1 MTGATIDH
9 LASVIIFIAALLLF
23 ISLFNQTIQT
33 AVIYQQH
40 RVLATKCSD
49 LLDTMLLNP
58 GIPVDAQPTVFGLHD
73 INFTGYMLDPF
84 SLMRSSSSTG
94 TPVCYEKTGIMYSNT
109 PVGFGDSLLMPINDS
124 NPLNNVVNYSW
135 ALEKLGISGAYG
147 FQLTLTPVVTFNIKA
162 QQSDDTVTFNI
173 TASGVSFPLANAPV
187 SYYFLPISLSGD
199 YPVFLTT
206 DAQAGTVTTNE
217 IGNATVAFSLG
228 ESCTYVFF
236 VYTHV
241 GGLTGVDFYA
251 PDFSGS
257 QRLIPFVESLS
268 ENEVLLAH
276 SSDVPNTTSSGELNY
291 TSAFVKL
298 SNENF
303 ESQDIAT
310 GEVWS
315 GAGYA
320 PEVINVP
327 NYAGILVVAY
337 RDASGSGGVAVMP
350 WGVGSSAFP
359 VAFGGNPAEQEW
371 VATDMR
377 QVLVNGVAYQAK
389 LSLWSLKGVQVI
401 G

>member
-1 MTGATIDH
+1 M
-9 LASVIIFIAALLLF
+9 
-23 ISLFNQTIQT
+23 
-33 AVIYQQH
+33 
-40 RVLATKCSD
+40 
-49 LLDTMLLNP
+49 
-58 GIPVDAQPTVFGLHD
+58 
-73 INFTGYMLDPF
+73 
-84 SLMRSSSSTG
+84 
-94 TPVCYEKTGIMYSNT
+94 
-109 PVGFGDSLLMPINDS
+109 
-124 NPLNNVVNYSW
+124 
-135 ALEKLGISGAYG
+135 LGINGTYG
-147 FQLTLTPVVTFNIKA
+147 FQLTLTPVITFNIEA
-162 QQSDDTVTFNI
+162 QRSDDTVEMLI
-173 TASGVSFPLANAPV
+173 DVRGVSFPLANALV
-187 SYYFLPISLSGD
+187 SYYFLPVSLSGD
-199 YPVFLTT
+199 YPDFLTEE
-206 DAQAGTVTTNE
+206 AQADTVSTNDAGTATVTFT
-217 IGNATVAFSLG
+217 LD
-228 ESCTYVFF
+228 ESHTYVF
-236 VYTHV
+236 VAYAHI
-241 GGLTGVDFYA
+241 GGLTGVGFYTS
-251 PDFSGS
+251 DFSGS

-276 SSDVPNTTSSGELNY
+276 SSDVSNTTSSGELNY

-350 WGVGSSAFP
+350 WGVGSLAFP